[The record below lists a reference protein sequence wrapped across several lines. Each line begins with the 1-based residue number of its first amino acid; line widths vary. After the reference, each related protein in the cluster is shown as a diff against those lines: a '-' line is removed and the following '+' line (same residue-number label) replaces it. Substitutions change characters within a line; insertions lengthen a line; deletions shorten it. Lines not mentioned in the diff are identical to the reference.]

1 MWNILIADDERHIR
15 EGLAHLVERL
25 DGYHVCAQAA
35 DGMEALAQVWKED
48 PDIILTDIQMPQLNG
63 LAFVERLK
71 AARPESV
78 IIIISG
84 YDDFSYVRQALRLGV
99 KDYLLKPVDRK
110 ALIRLLDEVTCE
122 LTQQHEKRK
131 AENPVSEEKKEVR
144 QPLAEKKK
152 ENDLARLCVE
162 EIERNYSDPALNVDT
177 LAQKLYVSPNY
188 LRTLFKEYTGSSF
201 VKYLTAFRMKQAAEL
216 LITTQE
222 QVQKVAKTVSYE
234 DARYFSMCFKQQF
247 GVIPSQYR
255 ELHQKEKSLFFRH

>member
-15 EGLAHLVERL
+15 EGLTHLVEHL
-25 DGYHVCAQAA
+25 DGFHVCAQAT
-35 DGMEALAQVWKED
+35 DGMEALAQVWKEN
-48 PDIILTDIQMPQLNG
+48 PDIILTDIQMPRLNG

-71 AARPESV
+71 AARPKSV

-99 KDYLLKPVDRK
+99 KDYLLKPVERK
-110 ALIRLLDEVTCE
+110 ALIRLLNEVACE
-122 LTQQHEKRK
+122 LRQQHGRPEMQTP
-131 AENPVSEEKKEVR
+131 ASEGER
-144 QPLAEKKK
+144 SAGQPLAEKKK
-152 ENDLARLCVE
+152 ENELARLCVE
-162 EIERNYSDPALNVDT
+162 EIQCNYSDPALNVDA

-201 VKYLTAFRMKQAAEL
+201 VKYLTAFRMNRAAEL
-216 LITTQE
+216 LVTTQE
-222 QVQKVAKTVSYE
+222 QVQEVAKSVSYE

-255 ELHQKEKSLFFRH
+255 ELQQK

>member
-15 EGLAHLVERL
+15 EGLVHLVERL

-35 DGMEALAQVWKED
+35 DGIEALDQVWKEC
-48 PDIILTDIQMPQLNG
+48 PDIILTDIQMPRQNG

-99 KDYLLKPVDRK
+99 KDYLLKPIDRK
-110 ALIRLLDEVTCE
+110 ALVRLLDEVTCE
-122 LTQQHEKRK
+122 LARQREKERAK
-131 AENPVSEEKKEVR
+131 NPVSDEKKVVQ

-152 ENDLARLCVE
+152 ENSLARRCVE
-162 EIERNYSDPALNVDT
+162 EIERNYSDPALNVDI
-177 LAQKLYVSPNY
+177 LARKLYVSPNY

-201 VKYLTAFRMKQAAEL
+201 VKYLTEFRMKQAAEL

-222 QVQKVAKTVSYE
+222 HVQEVAKTVSYE
-234 DARYFSMCFKQQF
+234 DARYFSMRFKQQF
-247 GVIPSQYR
+247 GIIPSQYR
-255 ELHQKEKSLFFRH
+255 ELHQK